1 MPSLPTKKE
10 NMPAP
15 RLVLHQG
22 SFPDQ
27 IPRPYTGEG
36 WGGSSEQSHICPKSF
51 SGVYTPKNGIAGSQ
65 NIHLHPLAK
74 LNLLSLYNADPF
86 QFTNAF
92 YPRD

>member
-1 MPSLPTKKE
+1 MPPLPTKKE

-27 IPRPYTGEG
+27 IPRPYTGG
-36 WGGSSEQSHICPKSF
+36 KTSSEHICPKSF

-65 NIHLHPLAK
+65 NIHLYPLGK
-74 LNLLSLYNADPF
+74 LNLLSLYNADPL

>member
-1 MPSLPTKKE
+1 
-10 NMPAP
+10 MPAP

-27 IPRPYTGEG
+27 IPRPYTGGEK
-36 WGGSSEQSHICPKSF
+36 SSEHICPKSF
-51 SGVYTPKNGIAGSQ
+51 SGAYAPKNGITGSQ
-65 NIHLHPLAK
+65 NIRLYPLGK
-74 LNLLSLYNADPF
+74 LNLFSLYNADPL